1 MRSESIWKAEEMGKE
16 MDNEVKMACKRVD
29 WRKERCVST
38 MEESDWSGFE
48 SLQKKVGRLARR
60 AEEPESERKTG
71 RGGRQMMESS
81 SESEEGGGKWRW
93 DQSKPPRT
101 NQLEIEA
108 EDFSDD

>member
-1 MRSESIWKAEEMGKE
+1 MRSESICKAEEMGKE
-16 MDNEVKMACKRVD
+16 MENEVKMACKRVD
-29 WRKERCVST
+29 WVST

-48 SLQKKVGRLARR
+48 SLQKKVGRLARG
-60 AEEPESERKTG
+60 AEELESEWKKGT
-71 RGGRQMMESS
+71 GGRQMKESL